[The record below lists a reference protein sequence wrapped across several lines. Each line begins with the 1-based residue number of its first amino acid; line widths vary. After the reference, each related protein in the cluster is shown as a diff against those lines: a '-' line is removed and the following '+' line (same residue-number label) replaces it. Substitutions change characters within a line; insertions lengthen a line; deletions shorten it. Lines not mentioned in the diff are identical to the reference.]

1 MRVVVGV
8 AETSNK
14 ICRYVF
20 ERRGVCETVW
30 GTDGVFQLL
39 QFAPE
44 TVVAHWVLQRFL
56 CFSMK
61 RHFYVIMHYAV
72 FGIVMKQESEK
83 LWNKKHTIESE
94 TLFAEQNYG
103 SDTDQMSW
111 FVSRSRSTARLL
123 WSMVNQYASHS
134 IFRLQGHFMSLPML
148 LCSYECHFMFFFQ
161 CKIFFIYIFLRFKNF
176 LKKINETDWPNTQES
191 FKAPCIVCATTQ
203 SERILSLFVLE
214 GLLNFE
220 SHDDRNCARF
230 QCHLASLEKLRG

>member
-148 LCSYECHFMFFFQ
+148 LCSYECNFMFFFNVKYFLFTFFYVS
-161 CKIFFIYIFLRFKNF
+161 KISWKKLMRLIGQTHKRV
-176 LKKINETDWPNTQES
+176 LKHRVLSVQQR
-191 FKAPCIVCATTQ
+191 KASVFYHYLFWKACLISKVTTIAIALVF
-203 SERILSLFVLE
+203 SVIWRAW
-214 GLLNFE
+214 
-220 SHDDRNCARF
+220 RN
-230 QCHLASLEKLRG
+230 